1 MMKLVPHKQSAA
13 AKAWIRE
20 ESGEQHKL
28 YVKISKYINE
38 TMAPKRAKRFKAFLE
53 RIQTRGYSV
62 HFDQMR
68 KIPKSEIPKEPKR
81 KHRVVF

>member
-13 AKAWIRE
+13 VKSWLRE
-20 ESGEQHKL
+20 ESGEQHKRYL
-28 YVKISKYINE
+28 KISKYINV
-38 TMAPKRAKRFKAFLE
+38 TLAPQRAKWYKAFLE

-62 HFDQMR
+62 TFDQMR